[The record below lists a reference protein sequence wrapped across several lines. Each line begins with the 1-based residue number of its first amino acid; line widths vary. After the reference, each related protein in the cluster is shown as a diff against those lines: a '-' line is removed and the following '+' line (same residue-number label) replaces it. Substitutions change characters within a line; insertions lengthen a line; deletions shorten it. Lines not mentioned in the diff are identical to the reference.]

1 MRDHK
6 SHKTYKT
13 VFTEDVN
20 IVAVKG
26 LHNGK
31 MRLYQDLGYH

>member
-6 SHKTYKT
+6 SHKTYET

-26 LHNGK
+26 LYNGE
-31 MRLYQDLGYH
+31 MWLYQDL